1 MGKMRHSVCRTR
13 PSTCLTVLR
22 NGQSLVGPYP
32 DIRFAK
38 SKKYMKTLS
47 LWLPVVAVAILL
59 MPAAAWAQ
67 QKIAYIDSQFIY
79 GKYPEF
85 ATTQQKLNRLANEW
99 ERDLQAKQREVDDL
113 FQEYQARELLY
124 TQEERQRKRDEII
137 AAEEEVERLRSQ
149 YFGPDGDLFKQQEQ
163 LLKPIQEKVLAAI
176 EEVALAEGY
185 DYVFDKS
192 GDFLFLYAAEQF
204 DLSNQVLEELGIEI
218 ESTER
223 GSSR

>member
-1 MGKMRHSVCRTR
+1 
-13 PSTCLTVLR
+13 
-22 NGQSLVGPYP
+22 
-32 DIRFAK
+32 
-38 SKKYMKTLS
+38 MKTLF
-47 LWLPVVAVAILL
+47 LLLALVALGLL
-59 MPAAAWAQ
+59 STPGAAWAQ
-67 QKIAYIDSQFIY
+67 QKIAYIDSQYIS

-85 ATTQQKLNRLANEW
+85 ATAQQKLDRMTQDW
-99 ERDLQAKQREVDDL
+99 EREITAKREEVDEL

-124 TQEERQRKRDEII
+124 TQEERQRKRDEIMQ
-137 AAEEEVERLRSQ
+137 AEDGVERLRAQ

-163 LLKPIQEKVLAAI
+163 LLKPIQEKVLAAV

-192 GDFLFLYAAEQF
+192 GDYVFLYANEQH

-223 GSSR
+223 GRSGR